1 MVVRKYYKRKG
12 GVWKTALSADEEE
25 ESEKSQR
32 EGANRLGTNSRR
44 QRKLWSR
51 P

>member
-1 MVVRKYYKRKG
+1 VR
-12 GVWKTALSADEEE
+12 KTALSADEEE